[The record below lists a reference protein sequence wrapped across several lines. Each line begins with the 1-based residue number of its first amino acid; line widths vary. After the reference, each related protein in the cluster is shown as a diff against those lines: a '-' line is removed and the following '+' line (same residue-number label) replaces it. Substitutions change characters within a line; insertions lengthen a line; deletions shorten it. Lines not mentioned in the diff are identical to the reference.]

1 MPALFLRHL
10 RRNAVAFLALFVALG
25 GTSLAAAT
33 VITGKNVKNSSL
45 TGADVRN
52 SSLTGTDVKDKSLSP
67 GDFNGSVTGA
77 QGATGAKGETGAQGP
92 KGEAGAQGPKGEAGA
107 QGPKGESGP
116 QGPQGAAG
124 PQGPQGDTGP
134 AGSSDT
140 AAQVRD
146 KLLTVDGSGSGIDAD
161 LLDGFGASDFLR
173 SNATAGG
180 DLTGTYPTPTIA
192 AGAVTGGQG
201 GKIADNT
208 ITGADISESTLD
220 CATIPGCTGLT
231 GYQRI
236 ANAAAVGGNNQVTGT
251 ASCPQGTRVMGGG
264 VVPAVTDGQQW
275 FSIRVAASYPISDTT
290 WSATAINT
298 SGTQLTF
305 TWWATCAS

>member
-45 TGADVRN
+45 TGADVKN
-52 SSLTGTDVKDKSLSP
+52 SSLTGGDVKNKSLTPS
-67 GDFNGSVTGA
+67 DFNGSVT
-77 QGATGAKGETGAQGP
+77 
-92 KGEAGAQGPKGEAGA
+92 
-107 QGPKGESGP
+107 GP

-124 PQGPQGDTGP
+124 PQGPQGAAGPQGPKGDTGP
-134 AGSSDT
+134 AGATAT

-180 DLTGTYPTPTIA
+180 DLTGTYPNPTIA

-208 ITGADISESTLD
+208 ITGADVSESTLD

-231 GYQRI
+231 GYQRT
-236 ANAAAVGGNNQVTGT
+236 ANAAAVGGNNSVTGT
-251 ASCPQGTRVMGGG
+251 AFCPQGTRVLGGG
-264 VVPAVTDGQQW
+264 VVPSGLTPGQV
-275 FSIRVAASYPISDTT
+275 FNIRIASSYPASSTEWVATVVNTT
-290 WSATAINT
+290 
-298 SGTQLTF
+298 GTQLTF